1 MSIGSIAQQNVTWY
15 HPNLIKSGENES
27 CLKLKKHHV
36 VKHQLFQVRQVT
48 DVTDVNLR
56 GPGPSPWPL
65 LFFGPGQAVMT
76 ATGNKF

>member
-1 MSIGSIAQQNVTWY
+1 
-15 HPNLIKSGENES
+15 
-27 CLKLKKHHV
+27 LKLKKHHV